1 MPSVPYRSSF
11 CLASLRISSATWR
24 SRSSSLTELGTD
36 APIWA
41 RTRLETTDE
50 SVDIVVGEMVVN
62 KGRDELR
69 VRLRHALNCLL
80 VFGTVARVRRG
91 LHQTRRG
98 CLSSCHIIVGFFD
111 TLFGVRVY
119 FCSQN
124 MQLIF
129 ALEI

>member
-91 LHQTRRG
+91 FTKRAAAVFPRAILF
-98 CLSSCHIIVGFFD
+98 LASS
-111 TLFGVRVY
+111 TLFSV
-119 FCSQN
+119 
-124 MQLIF
+124 
-129 ALEI
+129 